1 VTSVWARLTVPT
13 TAVRTGR
20 ALSLTASGPAPAVRV
35 SRPGQ
40 ATITTAALT
49 LQLRPGQSGGTA
61 TSPATVPLTCAPA
74 AGRSD
79 VLATVTIRGG
89 PAKRHAA
96 AARRVTCP
104 PQPKGGLKLNKRFP
118 LPRPPKNVIVHH
130 LKPSLGCAF
139 LSGFADAR
147 KFKEAAR
154 LGMGFIAVAVGI
166 RLDYNFGKSD
176 YFQQDSA
183 GQLDFRPCPKC
194 KVVHGLPPSRATFLS
209 FGFVPTT
216 ATLQL
221 TEVGTLN
228 LVSIGTTQ
236 ELKSNI
242 AFSEMRLR
250 VYNVS
255 VNGQKLAVGPHCQT
269 PPFKIVLT
277 GKPSSRPPYSLQLGG
292 PLTGNVSIPRFSGCG
307 VTENLD
313 PLFTGAISGPRNFSR
328 LTQGNLCTPS
338 SDSGCPP
345 RKPRPIH

>member
-1 VTSVWARLTVPT
+1 
-13 TAVRTGR
+13 
-20 ALSLTASGPAPAVRV
+20 
-35 SRPGQ
+35 RPG
-40 ATITTAALT
+40 
-49 LQLRPGQSGGTA
+49 RSGGTA
-61 TSPATVPLTCAPA
+61 TSLATVTLTCAPQSGNA
-74 AGRSD
+74 D
-79 VLATVTIRGG
+79 VLATVTVRG
-89 PAKRHAA
+89 A
-96 AARRVTCP
+96 AARRHPAAKRKVTCP

-118 LPRPPKNVIVHH
+118 LPRPPKGKGIIVHR

-139 LSGFADAR
+139 LTGFANAR
-147 KFKEAAR
+147 KFNEAAR
-154 LGMGFIAVAVGI
+154 LGMGFIDVAVGI
-166 RLDYNFGKSD
+166 RLDYNFATSD

-183 GQLDFRPCPKC
+183 GQLDFRPCPTC

-236 ELKSNI
+236 ELKANI

-255 VNGQKLAVGPHCQT
+255 VNGQKLPVGPHCQT
-269 PPFKIVLT
+269 HPFEIVLT
-277 GKPSSRPPYSLQLGG
+277 GKPGSTPPYSLQGGG
-292 PLTGNVSIPRFSGCG
+292 PLTGNVSIPEFHGCG
-307 VTENLD
+307 VTENLN
-313 PLFTGAISGPRNFSR
+313 PLFNGTISGPRNFSQ

-345 RKPRPIH
+345 RRPRPIH